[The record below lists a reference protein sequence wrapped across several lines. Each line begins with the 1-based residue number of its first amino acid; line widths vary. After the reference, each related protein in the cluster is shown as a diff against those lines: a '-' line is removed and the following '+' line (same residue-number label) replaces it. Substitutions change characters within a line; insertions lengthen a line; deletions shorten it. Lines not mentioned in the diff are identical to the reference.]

1 MGAHWRS
8 LLPQPAWP
16 SRRPSAHPA
25 LTDTK
30 AGTEHA
36 QGAKPHLKIRM
47 PHLGCCSGKAAIELL
62 WEHELVH
69 CSEATCGKMLR
80 FGLELQLVGF
90 LTDYVC
96 FHQK

>member
-1 MGAHWRS
+1 
-8 LLPQPAWP
+8 
-16 SRRPSAHPA
+16 
-25 LTDTK
+25 
-30 AGTEHA
+30 
-36 QGAKPHLKIRM
+36 M